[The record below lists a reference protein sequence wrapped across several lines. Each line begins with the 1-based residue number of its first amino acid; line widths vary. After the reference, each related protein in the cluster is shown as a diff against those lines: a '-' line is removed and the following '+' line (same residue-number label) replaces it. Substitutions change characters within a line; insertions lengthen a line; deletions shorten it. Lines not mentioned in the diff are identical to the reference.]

1 MSKIE
6 RQDQQIRKDWSLCH
20 NLCSTQRTSK
30 NDNTMN
36 DILTDID
43 KDLDVI
49 FGEYKDQYAVDN
61 FVKAAR
67 KAGLHGTLYIGYP
80 VLAIDD
86 ERIEFDA
93 LLVSRDRG
101 VIVFDLYSMGD
112 SPKDDLTDE
121 VVKQQEKLYAALYN
135 RLNSFSELRSGRR
148 LLISIFTAII
158 HPIPDMF
165 SQQGENQIVSLNR
178 LMKLNIVPDN
188 DRLDDEK
195 ISHLNAAIQRISNL
209 LPKKKRLN
217 VKTQDSKGFL
227 IKKIEKEIANLDL
240 WQKRGSIEY
249 VNGPQRIRGLAGSG
263 KTVVLALKAAYLH
276 VKRPD
281 WDIVITFNTR
291 SLYQQFENLINRFVF
306 AQVSEEPD
314 WRKLHIIH
322 AWGGSDRTG
331 VYKEYC
337 SRTDNIYRRFDIAA
351 QLFGYH
357 NAFKGA
363 CDEAEAR
370 TPDKNLD
377 MYDMMLVDEAQDLP
391 SSFFR
396 IAYRMVKDPKRIVW
410 AYDDLQNLSDMELPS
425 AKDLFGLDSDSRPR
439 VTLVN
444 SVDKPLQDIV
454 LPRCY
459 RNPPWTLLAAHGLGF
474 GIHREPMAQ
483 MFNDPSIWERLGYS
497 VKRGTLDFE
506 SDVEV
511 VRAPDSI
518 PSFFSKLLVPDDTL
532 ITKSFKSRQMQYE
545 WVAEEIKTLMAD
557 EELEYSDILLVLP
570 DARTSKSE
578 GAILLKALLSVDL
591 RGHIP
596 GQTSSTDE
604 VFRDGSI
611 AITHIYR
618 AKGNEAPVVFVLN
631 SDFCEQNFG
640 IKNRRNVLFTA
651 ITRSRAWTYIL
662 GVGPNMEKI
671 SSELAEIRKA
681 NFSLNFHYP
690 SREAANKLAVSTDVI
705 HDDEDP
711 EAFGDLWLAAKK
723 AKDNWPQLPADLRLE
738 LESLSSGGGV

>member
-1 MSKIE
+1 
-6 RQDQQIRKDWSLCH
+6 
-20 NLCSTQRTSK
+20 
-30 NDNTMN
+30 MN
-36 DILTDID
+36 GILGTDID
-43 KDLDVI
+43 RDLDII
-49 FGEYKDQYAVDN
+49 FGEYKDQFAVES

-67 KAGLHGTLYIGYP
+67 AAGLHGTLYIGYP
-80 VLAIDD
+80 VLVIDD

-101 VIVFDLYSMGD
+101 IVVFDLYSMDGR
-112 SPKDDLTDE
+112 PEGELTDE

-158 HPIPDMF
+158 HPIADKF
-165 SQQGENQIVSLNR
+165 SQQGENQVVSLNR
-178 LMKLNIVPDN
+178 LTELNIVPGN
-188 DRLDDEK
+188 DRLDDER
-195 ISHLNAAIQRISNL
+195 ILHLNAAIQRISNL
-209 LPKKKRLN
+209 RPKKKRLN
-217 VKTQDSKGFL
+217 VKTHGSKGSV
-227 IKKIEKEIANLDL
+227 IKEIEKKIANLDL

-249 VNGPQRIRGLAGSG
+249 VSGPQRIRGLAGSG

-291 SLYQQFENLINRFVF
+291 SLYQQFENLITRFVF
-306 AQVSEEPD
+306 AQVNEEPD
-314 WRKLHIIH
+314 WRKLHIFH

-337 SRTDNIYRRFDIAA
+337 SRTDHIYRRFDIAA
-351 QLFGYH
+351 QLFGYR

-363 CDEAEAR
+363 CDEAVSR
-370 TPDKNLD
+370 TADTNLD
-377 MYDMMLVDEAQDLP
+377 MYDMMLIDEAQDLP

-410 AYDDLQNLSDMELPS
+410 AYDDLQNLNDMELPS
-425 AKDLFGLDSDSRPR
+425 VKDLFGLDSDGRPR

-444 SVDKPLQDIV
+444 SVDKPSQDIV

-459 RNPPWTLLAAHGLGF
+459 RNPPWTLLSAHGLGF

-483 MFNDPSIWERLGYS
+483 MFNDPNIWERLGYY

-506 SDVEV
+506 NDVEV

-518 PSFFSKLLVPDDTL
+518 PSFFSELLVPDDTL
-532 ITKSFKSRQMQYE
+532 ITKSFETKQMQYA
-545 WVAEEIKTLMAD
+545 WVAEEIKILMAKD
-557 EELEYSDILLVLP
+557 ELECSDILLVLP

-578 GAILLKALLSVDL
+578 EAMLLKALLSVGL

-596 GQTSSTDE
+596 GQTSSTDK
-604 VFRDGSI
+604 VFQDGSI
-611 AITHIYR
+611 AITHVYR

-631 SDFCEQNFG
+631 SDFCEQNYG
-640 IKNRRNVLFTA
+640 VKNRRNILFTA

-662 GVGPNMEKI
+662 GVGSNMEKI
-671 SSELAEIRKA
+671 SSELVKIRKA

-690 SREAANKLAVSTDVI
+690 SREVASKLAVSADVI
-705 HDDEDP
+705 RDDEDP
-711 EAFGDLWLAAKK
+711 EAFNDLWLAAKK
-723 AKDNWPQLPADLRLE
+723 AKDNWPQLPDDLRLE